1 MYWRL
6 KLMPGSRKQLRKPI
20 VTPASIFKSKPDHW
34 TAPRPYCDASIRFHK
49 HGPVQPMHNP
59 NWVDKMLDLLG

>member
-1 MYWRL
+1 M
-6 KLMPGSRKQLRKPI
+6 
-20 VTPASIFKSKPDHW
+20 TPASIFKSKPDHW